1 MTTIEGLNQH
11 FIAPNKKLE
20 EEVEA
25 IVNFLQ
31 PPPSA
36 FMLLLDATKEVI
48 LDGPSIVVDII
59 ATRINKEGYNTV
71 IDIVK

>member
-11 FIAPNKKLE
+11 FIDPNKSLE
-20 EEVEA
+20 EEVET

-31 PPPSA
+31 PPPPP

-48 LDGPSIVVDII
+48 LNGPSIVADSIT
-59 ATRINKEGYNTV
+59 TRINERRVRSGY
-71 IDIVK
+71 